1 MNRKSLSILAFAI
14 AFALALSACAP
25 TEAPSPSVQPTAE
38 PTPTAAPTDE
48 VVAEPTSA
56 PEVAILTDMV
66 GRQVE
71 LPAQVET
78 VVSLASSNTE
88 ILYAIGAGDML
99 IGRDSYSD
107 YPEEVADVAVVGDF
121 NGPNIE
127 AIAEAQPD
135 VVLASSLLEDVIN
148 QLTDLGITV
157 FCTEAS
163 DYEGIYT
170 SIELIGTIC
179 GKTEEASAL
188 CAQMRETIDAV
199 HAAAATENQ
208 PTVYYVMSFGEYG
221 EWSGGPGSFINTA
234 IELAGGIPVTKDMG
248 ETWVNPSIEQVIE
261 LDPDIILLSSLY
273 TIEDLSAANGYA
285 DMRAV
290 QEGNV
295 YLVNPDLVELPG
307 PRIAEAVTTFGEI
320 FSAYVAENQAA

>member
-14 AFALALSACAP
+14 ALALALSACAS
-25 TEAPSPSVQPTAE
+25 TEAPSTSVQPTAE
-38 PTPTAAPTDE
+38 ATPTAAPTDE
-48 VVAEPTSA
+48 AVAEPTSA

-66 GRQVE
+66 GRQVK

-248 ETWVNPSIEQVIE
+248 ETWVNPSIEQVVE

>member
-14 AFALALSACAP
+14 ALALALSACAP
-25 TEAPSPSVQPTAE
+25 TEAPSPSVQPTPE

-290 QEGNV
+290 KEGNV

>member
-14 AFALALSACAP
+14 ALALALSACAP

-88 ILYAIGAGDML
+88 ILFAIGAGDML

-234 IELAGGIPVTKDMG
+234 IELAGGIAVTKDMG

-290 QEGNV
+290 KEGNV

>member
-1 MNRKSLSILAFAI
+1 
-14 AFALALSACAP
+14 
-25 TEAPSPSVQPTAE
+25 
-38 PTPTAAPTDE
+38 
-48 VVAEPTSA
+48 
-56 PEVAILTDMV
+56 MV

-179 GKTEEASAL
+179 GKTEEASTL
-188 CAQMRETIDAV
+188 CTQMRETIDAV

-290 QEGNV
+290 KEGNV

>member
-14 AFALALSACAP
+14 ALALALSACAP

-56 PEVAILTDMV
+56 PEVTILTDMV

-234 IELAGGIPVTKDMG
+234 IELAASEKASVRQKA
-248 ETWVNPSIEQVIE
+248 V
-261 LDPDIILLSSLY
+261 LL
-273 TIEDLSAANGYA
+273 
-285 DMRAV
+285 
-290 QEGNV
+290 
-295 YLVNPDLVELPG
+295 
-307 PRIAEAVTTFGEI
+307 
-320 FSAYVAENQAA
+320 

>member
-14 AFALALSACAP
+14 ALALALSACAP

-290 QEGNV
+290 KEGNV

>member
-14 AFALALSACAP
+14 ALALALSACAP

-135 VVLASSLLEDVIN
+135 VALASSLLEDVIN

-290 QEGNV
+290 KEGNV

>member
-14 AFALALSACAP
+14 ALALALSACAP

-56 PEVAILTDMV
+56 PEVTILTDMV

-170 SIELIGTIC
+170 SIKLIGTIC

-248 ETWVNPSIEQVIE
+248 ETWVNPSIEQVVE

>member
-14 AFALALSACAP
+14 ALALALSACAP

-179 GKTEEASAL
+179 GKTEEASTL
-188 CAQMRETIDAV
+188 CTQMRETIDAV
-199 HAAAATENQ
+199 HAAAAAPTAGGAGPACRLRRAENDHGHGA
-208 PTVYYVMSFGEYG
+208 Y
-221 EWSGGPGSFINTA
+221 WRSGGGHCGDHP
-234 IELAGGIPVTKDMG
+234 LHDR
-248 ETWVNPSIEQVIE
+248 PS
-261 LDPDIILLSSLY
+261 P
-273 TIEDLSAANGYA
+273 
-285 DMRAV
+285 
-290 QEGNV
+290 
-295 YLVNPDLVELPG
+295 
-307 PRIAEAVTTFGEI
+307 
-320 FSAYVAENQAA
+320 

>member
-14 AFALALSACAP
+14 ALALALSACAP

-56 PEVAILTDMV
+56 PEVTILTDMV

-135 VVLASSLLEDVIN
+135 VVLASSLLEVVIN

-170 SIELIGTIC
+170 SIKLIGTIC

-188 CAQMRETIDAV
+188 CEQMRETIDAV

-290 QEGNV
+290 KEGNV

>member
-14 AFALALSACAP
+14 ALALALSACAP

-56 PEVAILTDMV
+56 PEVTILTDMV

>member
-14 AFALALSACAP
+14 ALALALSACAP

-179 GKTEEASAL
+179 GKTEEASTL
-188 CAQMRETIDAV
+188 CTQMRETIDAV

>member
-14 AFALALSACAP
+14 ALALALSACAS
-25 TEAPSPSVQPTAE
+25 TEAPSTSVQPTAE
-38 PTPTAAPTDE
+38 ATPTAAPTDE
-48 VVAEPTSA
+48 AVAEPTSA

-248 ETWVNPSIEQVIE
+248 ETWVNPSIEQVVE

>member
-14 AFALALSACAP
+14 ALALSLSACAP

-56 PEVAILTDMV
+56 PEVTILTDMV

-170 SIELIGTIC
+170 SIKLIGTIC

>member
-14 AFALALSACAP
+14 ALALALSACAP

-248 ETWVNPSIEQVIE
+248 ETWVNPSIEQVVE

-307 PRIAEAVTTFGEI
+307 PRIAEAVSYTHLTLPTN
-320 FSAYVAENQAA
+320 SRV

>member
-1 MNRKSLSILAFAI
+1 MNRKSLPILAFAI
-14 AFALALSACAP
+14 ALALALSACAS
-25 TEAPSPSVQPTAE
+25 TEAPSTSVQPTAE
-38 PTPTAAPTDE
+38 ATPTAAPTDE
-48 VVAEPTSA
+48 AVAEPTSA

-170 SIELIGTIC
+170 SIKLIGTIC

-290 QEGNV
+290 KEGNV